1 MSFAE
6 IMAQVIDGEITQ
18 DEAQKLASELEA
30 RMIKVDVT
38 KPRLQKDGKLC
49 VMPGT
54 TFTAYQLIRTKQVCD
69 ELLAIAKREM
79 AGAERVE
86 SGEGRPNKS
95 GEKDAFSKHYAG
107 KLLVAYKPEHVATV
121 KAYFAKP

>member
-6 IMAQVIDGEITQ
+6 IMSQVIAGKITQ
-18 DEAQKLASELEA
+18 AEATRLAKELETSMA
-30 RMIKVDVT
+30 KVDVT

-54 TFTAYQLIRTKQVCD
+54 TFTAYQLVRTKQVCD
-69 ELLAIAKREM
+69 ELLAIAKKEM
-79 AGAERVE
+79 SGAERIE
-86 SGEGRPNKS
+86 AGEGRPNKA
-95 GEKDAFSKHYAG
+95 GEKDAFSKHYCG
-107 KLLVAYKPEHVATV
+107 TLLVAYKPEHVAAV